1 MYRVFLFA
9 GFLALALIAA
19 DGVRSVASADESS
32 ARDLLALAREA
43 EDRGDNRAAVDFYK
57 RAHEAAPVESA
68 PLIRWGRLAA
78 RLGAVDQAA
87 TLLGAALDAEPGN
100 AAASEALADVMV
112 ELDLPA
118 EALALYDAVLE
129 ADPSNLAAKDGRL
142 FALALLADPT
152 QAALPATVAEVH
164 PEPTRATLDA
174 LARSPITPVALTE
187 ALAIEG
193 TARPATASR

>member
-9 GFLALALIAA
+9 GFLALAMIAT
-19 DGVRSVASADESS
+19 DGVRSVASADESG
-32 ARDLLALAREA
+32 ARDLLAMAREA
-43 EDRGDNRAAVDFYK
+43 EDRGDNRAAVALYK

-100 AAASEALADVMV
+100 TAASEALADVMV
-112 ELDLPA
+112 ELDRPA
-118 EALALYDAVLE
+118 EALALYDAVLQ
-129 ADPSNLAAKDGRL
+129 ADPSNLDAQDGRL

-152 QAALPATVAEVH
+152 QDALPAAIAEAQ
-164 PEPTRATLDA
+164 PAPARTALDTPA
-174 LARSPITPVALTE
+174 QSPITPVALTG
-187 ALAIEG
+187 ALALEG